1 MRSTERP
8 SVFARWLQPAAS
20 AIAMLLCV
28 GAAWAQS
35 NTATGSIATT
45 TAGTTANTAPNTAVA
60 SGLRWQWAT
69 SAGFN
74 TYNELTNRGPMRLQG
89 SEMGLHLRLSDVAWG
104 GHWGLEAD
112 VLYGRQGYDSEQTGS
127 KTDIPNIETR
137 SRIMYAHNAQRTV
150 GPSMGLSY
158 GLAFHTLWNNL
169 QGPTTSG
176 HGGYLRKA
184 FQLWAPVRWREGMAP
199 GAWATAWTAEGGVL
213 LSGQHIS
220 MLSQVSPNFIDVT
233 NRQGKGVYLQF
244 SSEHRQGLRAGAW
257 SPYVRFS
264 WLDDSDEVPSSRID
278 QSTGIEPMSRRW
290 QVGAQWLLP

>member
-1 MRSTERP
+1 VRSTERP
-8 SVFARWLQPAAS
+8 ALFSRWHQVAAS
-20 AIAMLLCV
+20 AITMLLGV

-35 NTATGSIATT
+35 STSATT
-45 TAGTTANTAPNTAVA
+45 TVSAAPDTAVA
-60 SGLRWQWAT
+60 SGLRWHWAT
-69 SAGFN
+69 SAGLN
-74 TYNELTNRGPMRLQG
+74 SYSEDTSQGSMRLQG
-89 SEMGLHLRLSDVAWG
+89 PELGLHLRMSDVAWG

-112 VLYGRQGYDSEQTGS
+112 VLYGRQDYESSKTGR

-137 SRIMYAHNAQRTV
+137 SRIMYAHTAQRTS

-169 QGPTTSG
+169 EGPTTTG

-184 FQLWAPVRWREGMAP
+184 FQLWAPVRWREGLAP

-213 LSGQHIS
+213 ISGQHTS
-220 MLSQVSPNFIDVT
+220 MLSQVNAIYPDVT
-233 NRQGKGVYLQF
+233 NRQDKGVYLQF

-257 SPYVRFS
+257 SPYVRFT
-264 WLDDSDEVPSSRID
+264 WLGDSDTVTFPPATRL
-278 QSTGIEPMSRRW
+278 TPGTEPMSRRW

>member
-35 NTATGSIATT
+35 NTATGSTATT

-60 SGLRWQWAT
+60 SGLRWHWAT
-69 SAGFN
+69 SAGLN
-74 TYNELTNRGPMRLQG
+74 SYAEPGLMRLQG
-89 SEMGLHLRLSDVAWG
+89 PEMGLHLRLSDVAWG

-112 VLYGRQGYDSEQTGS
+112 LLYGRQDYESTDTGR

-137 SRIMYAHNAQRTV
+137 SRIMYAHTGQRAA
-150 GPSMGLSY
+150 GPSLGLSY

-169 QGPTTSG
+169 EGPTTTNNK
-176 HGGYLRKA
+176 GYLRKA
-184 FQLWAPVRWREGMAP
+184 FQLWAPVRWRQGLAP

-213 LSGQHIS
+213 ISGQHIS
-220 MLSQVSPNFIDVT
+220 MLSQVGSDFIDVT
-233 NRQGKGVYLQF
+233 NRQNKGAYLQF

-257 SPYVRFS
+257 SPYVRFT
-264 WLDDSDEVPSSRID
+264 WLGDSDTVPFSRID
-278 QSTGIEPMSRRW
+278 QRAGIEPLSQRW